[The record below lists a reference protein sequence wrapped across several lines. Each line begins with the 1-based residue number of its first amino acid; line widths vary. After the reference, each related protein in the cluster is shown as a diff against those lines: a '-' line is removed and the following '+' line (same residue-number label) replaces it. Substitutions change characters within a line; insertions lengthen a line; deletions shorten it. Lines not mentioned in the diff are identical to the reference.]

1 MTVTVMK
8 EDKKIFTWLLTIIG
22 VSFILPEYIAPLFVF
37 FFYIPFLRHFKKTG
51 RNAKIGNLGK
61 AFMAYM
67 CYMIMSGIWSGTHL
81 FSSLIGLLWMGCFLF
96 YIESAN
102 IINTKD
108 KLKNAIF
115 ALNISSGVIG
125 IIATLEFA
133 TYNLT
138 KYVDGFNFTI
148 SNPLYYQLNDWVFSL
163 FPFEIINSQYPSR
176 AAATFDNPLIL
187 ATFLIITTPFCAF
200 SSVYFK
206 HSKHRKLSRVCFA
219 FSLLGI
225 LCTESRGAYIAIALS
240 IVTLLISS
248 RKIFKKLLPFM
259 FVLAIGI
266 PLTIALRY
274 KNNSSGNEFL
284 ASNNNRLAIWRVC
297 ADLFTEHPIIGMG
310 AGTENIH
317 QEIIQRIGI
326 NRSHA
331 HNLFLEI
338 ATEGGI
344 IGVVLVIAI
353 IVVFAKN
360 LFKLFYLKN
369 NAYRPYAVL
378 YTSSIIGF
386 ITMSLYEHTLQSP
399 KEMMVFF
406 LFLGFAEATLR
417 MAEGTIQL
425 SADEVNMFE
434 DFSAQDYITDDEEEQ
449 QEKELITK

>member
-219 FSLLGI
+219 FSLLGM

-360 LFKLFYLKN
+360 LFKLFHLKN

-425 SADEVNMFE
+425 LADEVNMFE
-434 DFSAQDYITDDEEEQ
+434 DFSAQDYITDEEEQ

>member
-81 FSSLIGLLWMGCFLF
+81 LSSLIGLLWMGCFLF

-115 ALNISSGVIG
+115 ALNISSGVMG
-125 IIATLEFA
+125 LIATLEFA

-266 PLTIALRY
+266 PLTISLRY

-425 SADEVNMFE
+425 SDDEVNMFE
-434 DFSAQDYITDDEEEQ
+434 DFSAQDYITDEEEQ

>member
-37 FFYIPFLRHFKKTG
+37 FFYFPFLRHFKKTG

-344 IGVVLVIAI
+344 IGVALVIAI

-434 DFSAQDYITDDEEEQ
+434 DFSAQDYITDEEEQ

>member
-274 KNNSSGNEFL
+274 KSNSSGNEFL

-331 HNLFLEI
+331 HNFFLEI

-344 IGVVLVIAI
+344 IGVALVIAI

-434 DFSAQDYITDDEEEQ
+434 DFSAQDYITDEEEQ

>member
-434 DFSAQDYITDDEEEQ
+434 DFSAQDYITDEEEQ

>member
-67 CYMIMSGIWSGTHL
+67 CYMIVSGIWSGTHL
-81 FSSLIGLLWMGCFLF
+81 LSSLIGLLWMGCFLF

-115 ALNISSGVIG
+115 ALNISSGVMG
-125 IIATLEFA
+125 LIATLEFA

-148 SNPLYYQLNDWVFSL
+148 SNPLYYQLNDWVFNL

-176 AAATFDNPLIL
+176 SAATFDNPLIL

-240 IVTLLISS
+240 IATLLISS

-344 IGVVLVIAI
+344 IGVILVIAI

-360 LFKLFYLKN
+360 LFKLFHLKN

-399 KEMMVFF
+399 KEMMIFF

-425 SADEVNMFE
+425 SSDEVNMFE
-434 DFSAQDYITDDEEEQ
+434 DFSAQDYITDEEEQ

>member
-406 LFLGFAEATLR
+406 LFLGFSEATLR

-434 DFSAQDYITDDEEEQ
+434 DFSSQDYITDEEEQ

>member
-81 FSSLIGLLWMGCFLF
+81 LSSLIGLLWMGCFLF

-115 ALNISSGVIG
+115 ALNISSGIIG

-148 SNPLYYQLNDWVFSL
+148 SNPLYYQLNDWVFNL

-206 HSKHRKLSRVCFA
+206 HSKHRKLSRVCFV

-240 IVTLLISS
+240 IATLLISS
-248 RKIFKKLLPFM
+248 KKIFKKLLPFM

-344 IGVVLVIAI
+344 IGVIFVIAI
-353 IVVFAKN
+353 IAIFAKN
-360 LFKLFYLKN
+360 LFKLFHLKN

-399 KEMMVFF
+399 KEMMIFF

-434 DFSAQDYITDDEEEQ
+434 DFSAQDYITDEEEQ

>member
-425 SADEVNMFE
+425 SSDEVNMFE
-434 DFSAQDYITDDEEEQ
+434 DFSAQDYITDEEEQ

>member
-22 VSFILPEYIAPLFVF
+22 ISFILPEYIAPLFVF

-67 CYMIMSGIWSGTHL
+67 CYMIMSGIWSGAHL
-81 FSSLIGLLWMGCFLF
+81 LSSLIGLLWMGCFLF

-115 ALNISSGVIG
+115 ALNISSGIIG

-148 SNPLYYQLNDWVFSL
+148 SNPLYYQLNDWVFNL

-206 HSKHRKLSRVCFA
+206 HSKHRKLSRVCFV

-240 IVTLLISS
+240 IATLLISS
-248 RKIFKKLLPFM
+248 KKIFKKLLPFM

-360 LFKLFYLKN
+360 LFKLFHLKN

-434 DFSAQDYITDDEEEQ
+434 DFSAQDYITDEEEQ

>member
-274 KNNSSGNEFL
+274 KSNSSGNEFL

-344 IGVVLVIAI
+344 IGVALVIAI

-425 SADEVNMFE
+425 SSDEVNMFE
-434 DFSAQDYITDDEEEQ
+434 DFSAQDYITDEEEQ

>member
-22 VSFILPEYIAPLFVF
+22 ISFILPEYIAPLFVF

-81 FSSLIGLLWMGCFLF
+81 LSSLIGLLWMGCFLF

-115 ALNISSGVIG
+115 ALNISSGIIG

-148 SNPLYYQLNDWVFSL
+148 SNPLYYQLNDWVFNL

-206 HSKHRKLSRVCFA
+206 HSKHRKLSRVCFV

-240 IVTLLISS
+240 IATLLISS
-248 RKIFKKLLPFM
+248 KKIFKKLLPFM

-344 IGVVLVIAI
+344 IGVIFVIAI
-353 IVVFAKN
+353 IAIFAKN
-360 LFKLFYLKN
+360 LFKLFHLKN

-399 KEMMVFF
+399 KEMMIFF

-434 DFSAQDYITDDEEEQ
+434 DFSAQDYITDEEEQ

>member
-138 KYVDGFNFTI
+138 KYVDRFNFTI
-148 SNPLYYQLNDWVFSL
+148 SNPLYYKLNDWVFSL

-434 DFSAQDYITDDEEEQ
+434 DFSSQDYITDEEEQ

>member
-22 VSFILPEYIAPLFVF
+22 ISFILPEYIAPLFVF

-81 FSSLIGLLWMGCFLF
+81 LSSLIGLLWMGCFLF

-115 ALNISSGVIG
+115 ALNISSGIIG

-148 SNPLYYQLNDWVFSL
+148 SNPLYYQLNDWVFNL
-163 FPFEIINSQYPSR
+163 FTFEIINSQYPSR

-206 HSKHRKLSRVCFA
+206 HSKHRKLSRVCFV

-240 IVTLLISS
+240 IATLLISS
-248 RKIFKKLLPFM
+248 KKIFKKLLPFM

-317 QEIIQRIGI
+317 QEIIQKIGI

-360 LFKLFYLKN
+360 LFKLFHLKN

-434 DFSAQDYITDDEEEQ
+434 DFSAQDYITDEEEQ

>member
-266 PLTIALRY
+266 PLTISLRY

-353 IVVFAKN
+353 IIVFAKN

-425 SADEVNMFE
+425 SSDEVNMFE
-434 DFSAQDYITDDEEEQ
+434 DFSAQDYITDEEEQ

>member
-8 EDKKIFTWLLTIIG
+8 EDKKIFIWLLTIIG

-353 IVVFAKN
+353 IIVFAKN

-434 DFSAQDYITDDEEEQ
+434 DFSAQDYITDEEEQ

>member
-22 VSFILPEYIAPLFVF
+22 VSFILQEYIAPLFVF

-266 PLTIALRY
+266 PLTISLRY

-434 DFSAQDYITDDEEEQ
+434 DFSAQDYITDEEEQ

>member
-81 FSSLIGLLWMGCFLF
+81 LSSLIGLLWMGCFLF

-115 ALNISSGVIG
+115 ALNISSGIIG

-148 SNPLYYQLNDWVFSL
+148 SNPLYYQLNDWVFNL

-206 HSKHRKLSRVCFA
+206 HSKHRKLSRVCFV

-240 IVTLLISS
+240 IATLLISS
-248 RKIFKKLLPFM
+248 KKIFKKLLPFM

-344 IGVVLVIAI
+344 IGVIFVIAI
-353 IVVFAKN
+353 IAIFAKN
-360 LFKLFYLKN
+360 LFKLFHLKN

-399 KEMMVFF
+399 KEMMIFF
-406 LFLGFAEATLR
+406 LFLGFAEATPR

-434 DFSAQDYITDDEEEQ
+434 DFSAQDYITDEEEQ

>member
-67 CYMIMSGIWSGTHL
+67 CYMIVSGIWSGTHL
-81 FSSLIGLLWMGCFLF
+81 LSSLIGLLWMGCFLF

-148 SNPLYYQLNDWVFSL
+148 SNPLYYQLNDWVFNL

-240 IVTLLISS
+240 IATLLISS
-248 RKIFKKLLPFM
+248 KKIFKKLLPFM

-317 QEIIQRIGI
+317 QEILQRIGI

-360 LFKLFYLKN
+360 LFKLFHLEN

-399 KEMMVFF
+399 KEMMIFF

-425 SADEVNMFE
+425 SSDEVNMFE
-434 DFSAQDYITDDEEEQ
+434 DFSAQDYITDEEEQ

>member
-67 CYMIMSGIWSGTHL
+67 CYMIVSGIWSGTHL
-81 FSSLIGLLWMGCFLF
+81 LSSLIGLLWMGCFLF

-148 SNPLYYQLNDWVFSL
+148 SNPLYYQLNDWVFNL

-176 AAATFDNPLIL
+176 SAATFDNPLIL

-240 IVTLLISS
+240 IATLLISS

-360 LFKLFYLKN
+360 LFKLFHLKN

-434 DFSAQDYITDDEEEQ
+434 DFSAQDYITDEEEQ

>member
-67 CYMIMSGIWSGTHL
+67 CYMIISGIWSGTHL
-81 FSSLIGLLWMGCFLF
+81 LSSLIGLLWMGCFLF

-176 AAATFDNPLIL
+176 SAATFDNPLIL

-240 IVTLLISS
+240 IATLLISS
-248 RKIFKKLLPFM
+248 KKIFKKLLPFM

-274 KNNSSGNEFL
+274 KSNSSGNEFL

-317 QEIIQRIGI
+317 QEILQRIGI

-360 LFKLFYLKN
+360 LFKLFHLKN

-425 SADEVNMFE
+425 SSDEVNMFE
-434 DFSAQDYITDDEEEQ
+434 DFSAQDYITDEEEK

>member
-81 FSSLIGLLWMGCFLF
+81 LSSLIGLLWMGCFLF

-248 RKIFKKLLPFM
+248 KKIFKKLLPFM

-344 IGVVLVIAI
+344 IGVALVIAI

-434 DFSAQDYITDDEEEQ
+434 DFSAQDYITDEEEQ

>member
-274 KNNSSGNEFL
+274 KSNSSGNEFL

-344 IGVVLVIAI
+344 IGVALVIAI

-425 SADEVNMFE
+425 SDDEVNMFE
-434 DFSAQDYITDDEEEQ
+434 DFSAQDYITDEEEQ

>member
-8 EDKKIFTWLLTIIG
+8 EDKKIFIWLLTIIG

-148 SNPLYYQLNDWVFSL
+148 SNPLYYKLNDWVFSL

-406 LFLGFAEATLR
+406 LFLGFSEATLR

-434 DFSAQDYITDDEEEQ
+434 DFSAQDYITDEEEQ

>member
-67 CYMIMSGIWSGTHL
+67 CYMIVSGIWSGTHL
-81 FSSLIGLLWMGCFLF
+81 LSSLIGLLWMGCFLF

-148 SNPLYYQLNDWVFSL
+148 SNPLYYQLNDWVFNL

-206 HSKHRKLSRVCFA
+206 HSKHRKLSRACFA

-240 IVTLLISS
+240 IATLLISS

-344 IGVVLVIAI
+344 IGVILVIAI

-399 KEMMVFF
+399 KEMMIFF

-434 DFSAQDYITDDEEEQ
+434 DFSAQDYITDEEEQ

>member
-266 PLTIALRY
+266 PLTISLRY

-425 SADEVNMFE
+425 SSDEVNMFE
-434 DFSAQDYITDDEEEQ
+434 DFSAQDYITDEEEQ

>member
-81 FSSLIGLLWMGCFLF
+81 LSSLIGLLWMGCFLF

-148 SNPLYYQLNDWVFSL
+148 SNPLYYQLNDWVFNL

-176 AAATFDNPLIL
+176 SAATFDNPLIL

-240 IVTLLISS
+240 IATLLISS

-274 KNNSSGNEFL
+274 KSNSSGNEFL

-360 LFKLFYLKN
+360 LFKLFHLKN

-425 SADEVNMFE
+425 SSDEVNMFE
-434 DFSAQDYITDDEEEQ
+434 DFSAQDYITDEEEQ

>member
-353 IVVFAKN
+353 IVAFAKN

-406 LFLGFAEATLR
+406 LFLGFSEATLR

-434 DFSAQDYITDDEEEQ
+434 DFSAQDYITDEEEQ

>member
-125 IIATLEFA
+125 IIATLEFT

-274 KNNSSGNEFL
+274 KSNSSGNEFL

-406 LFLGFAEATLR
+406 LFLGFSEATLR

-434 DFSAQDYITDDEEEQ
+434 DFSAQDYITDEEEQ

>member
-138 KYVDGFNFTI
+138 KYVDGFNFMI

-266 PLTIALRY
+266 PLTISLRY

-434 DFSAQDYITDDEEEQ
+434 DFSAQDYITDEEEQ

>member
-67 CYMIMSGIWSGTHL
+67 CYMIVSGIWSGTHL
-81 FSSLIGLLWMGCFLF
+81 LSSLIGLLWMGCFLF

-148 SNPLYYQLNDWVFSL
+148 SNPLYYQLNDWVFNL

-206 HSKHRKLSRVCFA
+206 HSKHRKLSRACFA

-240 IVTLLISS
+240 IATLLISS

-274 KNNSSGNEFL
+274 KSNSSGNEFL

-317 QEIIQRIGI
+317 QEILQRIGI

-360 LFKLFYLKN
+360 LFKLFHLKN

-425 SADEVNMFE
+425 SSDEVNMFE
-434 DFSAQDYITDDEEEQ
+434 DFSAQDYITDEEEQ

>member
-274 KNNSSGNEFL
+274 KSNSSGNEFL

-344 IGVVLVIAI
+344 IGVALVIAI

-406 LFLGFAEATLR
+406 LFLGFAEAPLR

-434 DFSAQDYITDDEEEQ
+434 DFSAQDYITDEEEQ

>member
-266 PLTIALRY
+266 PLTISLRY

-353 IVVFAKN
+353 IIVFAKN

-434 DFSAQDYITDDEEEQ
+434 DFSAQDYITDEEEQ

>member
-22 VSFILPEYIAPLFVF
+22 ISFILPEYIAPLFVF

-81 FSSLIGLLWMGCFLF
+81 LSSLIGLLWMGCFLF

-115 ALNISSGVIG
+115 ALNISSGIIG

-148 SNPLYYQLNDWVFSL
+148 SNPLYYQLNDWVFNL

-206 HSKHRKLSRVCFA
+206 HSKHRKLSRVCFV

-240 IVTLLISS
+240 IATLLISS
-248 RKIFKKLLPFM
+248 KKIFKKLLPFM

-317 QEIIQRIGI
+317 QEIIQKIGI

-360 LFKLFYLKN
+360 LFKLFHLKN

-434 DFSAQDYITDDEEEQ
+434 DFSAQDYITDEEEQ

>member
-353 IVVFAKN
+353 IIVFAKN

-434 DFSAQDYITDDEEEQ
+434 DFSAQDYITDEEEQ

>member
-8 EDKKIFTWLLTIIG
+8 EDKKILTWLLTIIG

-240 IVTLLISS
+240 IITLLISS

-434 DFSAQDYITDDEEEQ
+434 DFSAQDYITDEEEQ

>member
-266 PLTIALRY
+266 PLTISLRY

-344 IGVVLVIAI
+344 IGVALVIAI

-425 SADEVNMFE
+425 SSDEVNMFE
-434 DFSAQDYITDDEEEQ
+434 DFSAQDYITDEEEQ

>member
-1 MTVTVMK
+1 MTVIVMK

-425 SADEVNMFE
+425 SDDEVNMFE
-434 DFSAQDYITDDEEEQ
+434 DFSAQDYITDEEEQ

>member
-115 ALNISSGVIG
+115 ELNISSGVIG

-274 KNNSSGNEFL
+274 KSNSSGNEFL

-344 IGVVLVIAI
+344 IGVALVIAI

-434 DFSAQDYITDDEEEQ
+434 DFSAQDYITDEEEQ